1 MYVHSYRICKC
12 EFPSVRV
19 CVCKRVGQGCPCSS
33 VCGSHDSL
41 GWHIHLCLFAKFDF
55 KYLSHHT
62 SWLKQIAGKVLL
74 SVKHVVRR
82 MEALEGTSMFHLV
95 KYMTG
100 SVCATT
106 ALFKTGGWYRGKNL
120 LKCILPIEQRWKEV
134 FRYEMP
140 FIVLCVQLQT
150 VCTSYCERH
159 FYCFESKFVLVLWH
173 CNAYNAAMR
182 SNSQAS
188 FWRPQCMKNSTIQ
201 KMWVKPV

>member
-1 MYVHSYRICKC
+1 MPATLSGSYTYILHRLHVLCMPPISHFFLYMCVC
-12 EFPSVRV
+12 LCASVRM
-19 CVCKRVGQGCPCSS
+19 CGYKRVRQGRPCTS

-100 SVCATT
+100 
-106 ALFKTGGWYRGKNL
+106 
-120 LKCILPIEQRWKEV
+120 KC
-134 FRYEMP
+134 M
-140 FIVLCVQLQT
+140 
-150 VCTSYCERH
+150 
-159 FYCFESKFVLVLWH
+159 
-173 CNAYNAAMR
+173 CNY
-182 SNSQAS
+182 
-188 FWRPQCMKNSTIQ
+188 STF
-201 KMWVKPV
+201 

>member
-1 MYVHSYRICKC
+1 MQLLVLYTCL
-12 EFPSVRV
+12 
-19 CVCKRVGQGCPCSS
+19 CVCGYKRVQGRPCTS

-100 SVCATT
+100 
-106 ALFKTGGWYRGKNL
+106 
-120 LKCILPIEQRWKEV
+120 EV
-134 FRYEMP
+134 Y
-140 FIVLCVQLQT
+140 VQLQ
-150 VCTSYCERH
+150 H
-159 FYCFESKFVLVLWH
+159 LLK
-173 CNAYNAAMR
+173 
-182 SNSQAS
+182 
-188 FWRPQCMKNSTIQ
+188 Q
-201 KMWVKPV
+201 KDDAGVELLKVFAPTG